1 VDFVPN
7 HVTDPPRGPLGVLL
21 VEDDPG
27 DVMIAEEALK
37 ASRLKSRLTVV
48 PDGVEALKYLRREEG
63 YRDVERPDLIL
74 LDLNLPGKTGHE
86 VLAEVKT
93 DPVLRKIP
101 IVVLTTS
108 GAAEDV
114 VRSYDLHA
122 NVFVTKP
129 VDFDHFTAVVKQI
142 DDFFLTVAQLPPS
155 T

>member
-1 VDFVPN
+1 VPN
-7 HVTDPPRGPLGVLL
+7 EILDRPRRQLGVLL

-27 DVMIAEEALK
+27 DVMIAQEALK
-37 ASRLKSRLTVV
+37 ASSLTSKLTVV
-48 PDGVEALKYLRREEG
+48 PDGVEAIKYLRREEE
-63 YRDVERPDLIL
+63 YADAPRPDLIL
-74 LDLNLPGKTGHE
+74 LDLNLPKKSGHE
-86 VLAEVKT
+86 VLAEVKA
-93 DPVLRKIP
+93 DPALRKIP

-129 VDFDHFTAVVKQI
+129 VDFDHFTGVIKQI

-155 T
+155 N

>member
-1 VDFVPN
+1 
-7 HVTDPPRGPLGVLL
+7 VTDSPRGPLGVLL

-37 ASRLKSRLTVV
+37 ASRLKSKLTVV

-63 YRDVERPDLIL
+63 YADAERPDLIL
-74 LDLNLPGKTGHE
+74 LDLNLPKMTGHE
-86 VLAEVKT
+86 VLAEVKA
-93 DPVLRKIP
+93 DPTLRKIP

-108 GAAEDV
+108 GATEDV

-129 VDFDHFTAVVKQI
+129 VDFDHFTAVIKQI
-142 DDFFLTVAQLPPS
+142 DDFFLTVAQLPPPN
-155 T
+155 